1 MGILDL
7 AGRVLEAKLDD
18 AARAHA
24 PKPPRVDVGL
34 PLNAQIG
41 ALLDLPRAE
50 FAVLSGSLLTVPKAG
65 QMPIVAVS
73 RIRFARTD
81 EYTLFRFYTDLG
93 ADRTA
98 GGQRFLQLLVNAS
111 DLADIRDITYY
122 QFLCRQ
128 FPVSDDE
135 QAPFRGEGFGLGE
148 RNYDMAED
156 LLATMPHVCG
166 AIGALLAGSDAIRFT
181 RDSSGPEYV
190 RPYAGQENRLDDPV
204 GEKGMTKQVSFMP
217 YVRNLE
223 GGRQERLLITFDYVE
238 TLDGRPAQAVYVDY
252 LAGLTIDRNK
262 IRVL

>member
-7 AGRVLEAKLDD
+7 AGRVLESKLDG
-18 AARAHA
+18 AARARA
-24 PKPPRVDVGL
+24 PQPSRVDVGL

-50 FAVLSGSLLTVPKAG
+50 FAVLSRSLLTVPKSA

-81 EYTLFRFYTDLG
+81 EITLFRLYTEIG
-93 ADRTA
+93 ADRSA
-98 GGQRFLQLLVNAS
+98 GGQSFLQLIVNTR
-111 DLADIRDITYY
+111 DLADVRDITYY

-148 RNYDMAED
+148 RTFEMAED
-156 LLATMPHVCG
+156 LLAAIPHVRTS
-166 AIGALLAGSDAIRFT
+166 ISALLAGNDAIGFT
-181 RDSSGPEYV
+181 RDSPGPEYV
-190 RPYAGQENRLDDPV
+190 RPFTGQENRLDDPV

-217 YVRNLE
+217 YVRDLE
-223 GGRQERLLITFDYVE
+223 NDRRERLLITFDYVE
-238 TLDGRPAQAVYVDY
+238 TMDGRPAHAVYVDY
-252 LAGLTIDRNK
+252 LAGIAIDRNK